1 MTTLLKYYL
10 DYPSVTIDSRNI
22 RSGQIFFAIKGEHF
36 DGNNFVLQAL
46 EAGAALCVAS
56 DTALKGHENVLIVE
70 DTLVALQNLA
80 REYRETFKFPVL
92 AITGSNGKTTSK
104 ELLATVL
111 NTKYKVHY
119 TAGNLNNHLG
129 VPLTLL
135 ATPPD
140 ADFAVIEM
148 GANHQGEISSLC
160 SIAMPKFGAITNIG
174 AAHLEGFGGMEGV
187 KKGKSELF
195 KYLMANDGLFFL
207 NIEEK
212 SLDFLK
218 AHDDRIMNIGFD
230 SEEIARSE
238 RESEFL
244 SFEFQGNSVETHLVG
259 QYNLSNVLLAFGVGR
274 YFGCDP
280 NKMCE
285 AIAEY
290 IPKNNRSQMTKFHG
304 VHVIMDAYNA
314 NPSSVLSAIDNLNKM
329 PETKKGVFLG
339 DMLELGEDSASFHKK
354 ILDRIHEIGTFSFVS
369 LIGPQYRQFETAYPE
384 FQFFDSTSDVLE
396 EIDWQQLKDF
406 TILIKGSRGMQL
418 EKLLT

>member
-1 MTTLLKYYL
+1 MTPLLKYYL

-22 RSGQIFFAIKGEHF
+22 RPGQIFFAIKGEHF
-36 DGNNFVLQAL
+36 DGNNFVMQAL

-70 DTLVALQNLA
+70 DTLLTLQDLA

-160 SIAMPKFGAITNIG
+160 SIAMPNFGAITNIG

-195 KYLMANDGLFFL
+195 KYLMANNGLFFL

-218 AHDDRIMNIGFD
+218 AHDDRIMNISFD
-230 SEEIARSE
+230 SEGITRSK

-244 SFEFQGNSVETHLVG
+244 SFDFQGNSVETHLVG
-259 QYNLSNVLLAFGVGR
+259 QYNLNNVLLAFGVGR

-280 NKMCE
+280 NKMCA
-285 AIAEY
+285 AIAAY
-290 IPKNNRSQMTKFHG
+290 IPKNNRSQMTNFHG
-304 VHVIMDAYNA
+304 AHVIMDAYNA
-314 NPSSVLSAIDNLNKM
+314 NPSSVVSAIDNLNKM
-329 PETKKGVFLG
+329 PDSKKGVILG

-354 ILDRIHEIGTFSFVS
+354 ILDRIREIGTFAFVS
-369 LIGPQYRQFETAYPE
+369 LIGPQYRQFEPVYPE
-384 FQFFDSTSDVLE
+384 FRFFDSTADALTD
-396 EIDWQQLKDF
+396 IDWQQLKDF